1 MSDEKELTFFDNLEN
16 RNKILKDFD
25 IGKRKINLICCLITS
40 FQSLE
45 QMDQKVKNKNKNKK

>member
-1 MSDEKELTFFDNLEN
+1 MIIGVKIFNGNEFIEMSDEKELTFFDNLEN

-40 FQSLE
+40 F
-45 QMDQKVKNKNKNKK
+45 